1 LCLHTEK
8 LRPKVAVKRT
18 HTGATRV
25 DQPQRVQ
32 LVNPR
37 AFTAQTVPTVRTTY
51 HKPIVVVHTP
61 NDKDTTAA
69 APTDPTPAV
78 TSTPAL
84 GNDQGAKAMATRVYG
99 ASVQQ
104 VTPADN
110 VPEPEPFV
118 EEVFEKNDT
127 DTVDVDEYI
136 CAKPAQSWMVRNPI
150 VEFNLNSQK
159 GKDAMM
165 ATLPTPVQVQL
176 QQPFGKDDLEHSFTN
191 SATFRHALL
200 PLYFSNYLD
209 DEEWNNLCSS
219 VPSAHRLGR
228 LLQEHGTVDF
238 RPLRENFFKEGWED
252 ETDFDYQRCAM
263 LSSCLLF
270 YKGSVAAV
278 VRYVGGPLVGAHRD
292 VPKLL
297 SNIRD
302 VVPSQIYKDVERVF
316 VHGAPAQ
323 CNASS
328 TDENLD
334 EFLAYGNHST
344 ADQDEALM
352 HKTMLKDEKRGHAI
366 CFDERLSEFVQHMHL
381 CPVGLCDLDHP
392 IKKPRFIYDASFHP
406 KLTSETIN
414 DWTNKENEPP
424 LEFPATFQKFITWI
438 WNMRISHPDEEIYPL
453 DDDITAAFRTLS
465 WHPNLVS
472 MHGLMVLG
480 LLWFM
485 VRLTFGDCTSP
496 PNFEPIAIA
505 RRYMAQFYYNLPNV
519 IELAAKYM
527 PKLTIVEPSVADLQS
542 IMRIPPDSHNP
553 GVVSFN
559 NKDADT
565 PPYVHHVDDNLYG
578 ALRSNIYR
586 AIAASIL
593 ALYAVVGEPVAD
605 QPDPFSYEK
614 FDLICNHRRKITGV
628 IIDTRTMFLW
638 LPDYKRKEIVD
649 LLAHWLTIKEF
660 TIIEGLELQGVLMN
674 AARFNNW
681 GRIRFF
687 ILQGVISNV
696 LRQRYQIAMRY
707 KEKAAKGVQAEVEE
721 YNLPASVEKRLIRQ
735 GCNEVYAKHLYSN
748 HIKTGV
754 SKRLHSELRS
764 LHAYLA
770 DPVNPWQI
778 SIGHMIPREHVS
790 KNTGDSSFYGV
801 GFWTDELK
809 AICMLPTCNEI
820 RKRCRLGKANPALL
834 TMNILEFV
842 TAVLDFACSITM
854 LEHESCAEMCKELF
868 PNGVPPMARIISM
881 KDNRTAESWIRK
893 GAAGSL
899 QGQQLIRISG
909 EMGVASAIKQ
919 DGGRIPGDKN
929 DEADK
934 LSRPDK
940 ENGYRMDR
948 DSLVAHFD
956 STLVKYPRFVDY
968 RVFMPSDNLLEA
980 IAWALRPTDQVAKTD
995 INPPQLVQPYGRF
1008 ISTEEFR
1015 VSMTFLYDTT
1025 ATK

>member
-1 LCLHTEK
+1 
-8 LRPKVAVKRT
+8 
-18 HTGATRV
+18 
-25 DQPQRVQ
+25 
-32 LVNPR
+32 
-37 AFTAQTVPTVRTTY
+37 
-51 HKPIVVVHTP
+51 
-61 NDKDTTAA
+61 
-69 APTDPTPAV
+69 
-78 TSTPAL
+78 
-84 GNDQGAKAMATRVYG
+84 MATRVYG
-99 ASVQQ
+99 ASV
-104 VTPADN
+104 PP
-110 VPEPEPFV
+110 VPSTDQASEPEPFV
-118 EEVFEKNDT
+118 DEFVETKDLDT
-127 DTVDVDEYI
+127 DDVDEHV
-136 CAKPAQSWMVRNPI
+136 CAKPAQSWVVRKPI

-165 ATLPTPVQVQL
+165 ATLPTPVQTQL

-200 PLYFSNYLD
+200 PLYFSDFLD
-209 DEEWNNLCSS
+209 HEEWNTLCCS
-219 VPSAHRLGR
+219 VPSAYRLGC
-228 LLQEHGTVDF
+228 LLREHGKVDF

-270 YKGSVAAV
+270 YRGSVAAV
-278 VRYVGGPLVGAHRD
+278 VRYVGGPLTGAHRD
-292 VPKLL
+292 VPHLL

-302 VVPSQIYKDVERVF
+302 VVPSQIYNDVERVYTQ
-316 VHGAPAQ
+316 GAPTK
-323 CNASS
+323 CIASS
-328 TDENLD
+328 TDANLD
-334 EFLAYGNHST
+334 DFLAYGNHST

-366 CFDERLSEFVQHMHL
+366 CFDPRLSEFVQHMHL
-381 CPVGLCDLDHP
+381 CPVGLCDLEHP

-406 KLTSETIN
+406 TLMSETIN

-424 LEFPATFQKFITWI
+424 LEFPATFQTFITWI
-438 WNMRISHPDEEIYPL
+438 WNMRISYPDEEIYPL

-519 IELAAKYM
+519 LELAAKYM
-527 PKLTIVEPSVADLQS
+527 PKLTIMEPSAADIQS
-542 IMRIPPDSHNP
+542 IMRIPPDRLNP
-553 GVVSFN
+553 GVVSFT
-559 NKDADT
+559 NKEADT

-578 ALRSNIYR
+578 ALRRNIHR

-593 ALYAVVGEPVAD
+593 ALYAVVGDPVPN

-628 IIDTRTMFLW
+628 MIDTRTMFLW

-649 LLAHWLTIKEF
+649 LLAHWLTKKEF

-687 ILQGVISNV
+687 ILQGVISTV
-696 LRQRYQIAMRY
+696 LRQRYQIALRY
-707 KEKAAKGVQAEVEE
+707 KDKAEQGVQAKVEE

-735 GCNEVYAKHLYSN
+735 GCNEIYAKHLYSKR
-748 HIKTGV
+748 IRTGV
-754 SKRLHSELRS
+754 SQRLHSELRS

-770 DPVNPWQI
+770 DPTNPWQI
-778 SIGHMIPREHVS
+778 SIGHMIPRDHVS

-809 AICMLPTCNEI
+809 AICMLPTCKEI
-820 RKRCRLGKANPALL
+820 RKRCFLGKANPALL

-842 TAVLDFACSITM
+842 TAVLDYACSITM
-854 LEHESCAEMCKELF
+854 LEHESCATLRNELF
-868 PNGVPPMARIISM
+868 PNGVPPMPRVISM

-899 QGQQLIRISG
+899 QGRQLIRVSG
-909 EMGVASAIKQ
+909 EMGITSSVKQ
-919 DGGRIPGDKN
+919 DGGRIPGKKN

-940 ENGYRMDR
+940 ANGYRMDR
-948 DSLVAHFD
+948 DSLVAHLD
-956 STLVKYPRFVDY
+956 STLATYPRFANY
-968 RVFMPSDNLLEA
+968 RVFMPSANLLEA
-980 IAWALRPTDQVAKTD
+980 IAWALRPTDQVDKTD